1 MNRKQNAVQWLIAQI
16 TSSNN
21 SSDLSYPVKIQVS
34 QEVIDE
40 AMRILNHQL
49 MEEWHEGYD
58 EGVDCKVNSE
68 EFDAQ
73 TKGVDYLI
81 KELLFKS
88 ETTNK
93 WVFMSDK
100 NVDDII
106 DNARKKEMLS
116 NEQSYKK
123 GACDEKCLKNNSDN
137 EKVI

>member
-58 EGVDCKVNSE
+58 EGLDCKVNSH

-123 GACDEKCLKNNSDN
+123 GACDENCFKNNSDN